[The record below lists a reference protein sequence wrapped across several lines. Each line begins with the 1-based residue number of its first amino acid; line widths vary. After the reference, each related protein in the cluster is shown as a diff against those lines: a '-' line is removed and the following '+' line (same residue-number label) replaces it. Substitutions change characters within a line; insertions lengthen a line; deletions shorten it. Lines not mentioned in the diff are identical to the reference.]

1 MKIAPRIKSLAA
13 AILIIAFFVVL
24 NLNGFLN
31 PFKNFFYLISSPMQ
45 KKLLG
50 AGSNASDF
58 LAGILEINT
67 FKNEIENLQIK
78 NQQLISRI
86 VGLEELK
93 KENETLRQAL
103 NIGSE
108 KEFQLE
114 LAYLVSKDASDDSL
128 LIDKGIRDGIKK
140 GLPVIT
146 KEKTLI
152 GRIGEVY
159 EDFSEVMLITNK
171 KSSFDA
177 QILEKD
183 ISGVVKGKG
192 NLSLDLEFIPKEKEI
207 IPGDVVVSAVLGH
220 IFPKDL
226 LVGEVKEVKKS
237 DLEPY
242 QRAVINP
249 AFDLKGIGSLFIITN
264 F

>member
-1 MKIAPRIKSLAA
+1 MKIASRIKSLIA

-24 NLNGFLN
+24 NLNGLLN
-31 PFKNFFYLISSPMQ
+31 PFKNFFYSISSPMQ
-45 KKLLG
+45 RIFLG
-50 AGSNASDF
+50 AGDRVSDF
-58 LAGILEINT
+58 LAGILEIKT
-67 FKNEIENLQIK
+67 FKNEIEKLQIK

-103 NIGSE
+103 NIGLE

-114 LAYLVSKDASDDSL
+114 LAYLVFKDASNDSL
-128 LIDKGIRDGIKK
+128 LIDKGLRDGIKK

-159 EDFSEVMLITNK
+159 NDFSEVMLITNK

-183 ISGVVKGKG
+183 ISGVAKGKG
-192 NLSLDLEFIPKEKEI
+192 NLSLDLELIPKEKEVNL
-207 IPGDVVVSAVLGH
+207 GDVVVSAVLGH
-220 IFPKDL
+220 IFPKGL

-242 QRAVINP
+242 QSATIKP
-249 AFDLKGIGSLFIITN
+249 AFDLKGIDSLFIITN